1 MRKWRSHGGFRGG
14 PGRPILADVT
24 GLSVS
29 HTHSPRVDR
38 PEIIAHR
45 GTPRTRPENSLPG
58 FRSALDLGADAI
70 ELDVHLTADGV
81 VVVHHDPF
89 LQRTGSGAPG
99 RRLPIRELTASELEA
114 HPLAPGVPI
123 PTLAAVL
130 DLVGGRGTVYVEVKA
145 PRAEHAVLQCIG
157 ESKTSCA
164 IHSFDHRVA
173 LRVAQIA
180 EESPSARAGRS
191 PIPTGVLSASY
202 LIEPA
207 AALHAARARDYWQQW
222 DLIDDELVS
231 RIHAAG
237 GRVVAWTVNDVS
249 DARLLAAIGVDGICT
264 DVCGALV
271 ELFGIGEHS

>member
-1 MRKWRSHGGFRGG
+1 MAH
-14 PGRPILADVT
+14 VT

-45 GTPRTRPENSLPG
+45 GTPRTHPENSLPG

-89 LQRTGSGAPG
+89 LHRTGSGAPG
-99 RRLPIRELTASELEA
+99 GRTPIRELTASELAA

-145 PRAEHAVLQCIG
+145 PRAEHAVLRCIG
-157 ESKTSCA
+157 ESQTSCA
-164 IHSFDHRVA
+164 IHAFDHRVA
-173 LRVAQIA
+173 LHVAQIA
-180 EESPSARAGRS
+180 GESPSGRAGRS
-191 PIPTGVLSASY
+191 RTPTGILSASY

-231 RIHAAG
+231 RIHAAS

-249 DARLLAAIGVDGICT
+249 DARRLAAVGVDGICT
-264 DVCGALV
+264 DVCGDLV
-271 ELFGIGEHS
+271 EHFGIGEHS